1 MRVSGKKI
9 AGIFLL
15 LGVLLLSSWESA
27 PAQSPS
33 VQSAPSEQ
41 QLPED
46 APDLS
51 EIVPLAAQLSGRLA
65 DLENRMKR
73 LQEIF
78 TVEKKLDV
86 VNTNLKDTAG
96 QLQRLKDAKDYRY
109 FRLVE
114 LAEAVKQENKLLEEI
129 SRPVH
134 SAIYE
139 LGAWRKEWLAEKKQ
153 WRQWQLLLLEEQQFD
168 LLVSIFNKA
177 TQTIDKALAV
187 IGPQL
192 EVMLTLQ
199 EKAGRIQTKTIALAA
214 ELEGLTA
221 DKRRRALLSESPP
234 MFSSGYFAQFGSG
247 LWHASQKGLDELLW
261 QARRFFQQQG
271 WAMFL
276 QGIFTIFVTVAIFR
290 NRQVLGKSA
299 HWRFLIARPVSA
311 GLFLVFITT
320 LCIYEYRG
328 APAFW
333 KYADMAVAGITYA
346 RLSGVLVETSWRRH
360 FVYGLIAALISIR
373 LLEVLGLPL
382 PLFRI
387 YTVVTALVG
396 LLCCLRWTAESRRQK
411 EPGMYAWLL
420 RLGSLIFA
428 IIVVT
433 ELWGKDPLP
442 LYLLASLIDS
452 IATVLVFQLLMY
464 LIRGGLQWLFRSS
477 LLQRAAVL
485 QGDTGATANRVARF
499 IDAVIWSVLL
509 VPAFLVIW
517 GVYDG
522 LEEAIKGML
531 SLGINLGAQRI
542 SVGLLLVSAGIL
554 YGAFLVSRVL
564 QKVLMDVVLVKRQA
578 ERGVRH
584 SIARLVHY
592 AVVTAGFLLAI
603 SILGFEITKITIML
617 SALGVGI
624 GFGLQGVVN
633 NFVSGLILLFEGP
646 VRVGDTIEIEG
657 TWSEIKK
664 IGLRATTVETFE
676 QADLIIPNADLV
688 SNQVINWTLSNRR
701 VRLTVPVGVAYGS
714 NVDRVV
720 ETLMACAGAN
730 SLVVK
735 VPAPQVLFLRF
746 GESSLDFE
754 LRVWVL
760 DVDYRLKAKSELH
773 HEIDRRFRE
782 AKIEIAFPQRDLH
795 IRTAVPQEISR

>member
-15 LGVLLLSSWESA
+15 LGVLLLSSWESV

-187 IGPQL
+187 IDPQL

-199 EKAGRIQTKTIALAA
+199 EKAGRIQTKTIVLAA

-290 NRQVLGKSA
+290 NRQVLSKSA

-320 LCIYEYRG
+320 LSIYEYRG
-328 APAFW
+328 APAIW
-333 KYADMAVAGITYA
+333 KFADMAVAGITYA

-387 YTVVTALVG
+387 YTVVTALAG
-396 LLCCLRWTAESRRQK
+396 LLCCFRWTAESRRQK
-411 EPGMYAWLL
+411 ETSMYAWPL

-428 IIVVT
+428 IIVVA

-592 AVVTAGFLLAI
+592 AVVTAGFL
-603 SILGFEITKITIML
+603 
-617 SALGVGI
+617 
-624 GFGLQGVVN
+624 
-633 NFVSGLILLFEGP
+633 
-646 VRVGDTIEIEG
+646 
-657 TWSEIKK
+657 
-664 IGLRATTVETFE
+664 
-676 QADLIIPNADLV
+676 
-688 SNQVINWTLSNRR
+688 
-701 VRLTVPVGVAYGS
+701 
-714 NVDRVV
+714 
-720 ETLMACAGAN
+720 
-730 SLVVK
+730 
-735 VPAPQVLFLRF
+735 
-746 GESSLDFE
+746 
-754 LRVWVL
+754 
-760 DVDYRLKAKSELH
+760 
-773 HEIDRRFRE
+773 
-782 AKIEIAFPQRDLH
+782 
-795 IRTAVPQEISR
+795 